1 MKRSFFK
8 RAGIGFML
16 GIVVCNIIAVI
27 FAEPEIVSDAFVE
40 RIGDLRL
47 AMLLQTVLPGL
58 YGALTMGF
66 TVLYDA
72 DRLPLAAATGLHC
85 AICIVPFVPLSLFL
99 CWFDSVSALLIM
111 IGFQFAA
118 FFVIW
123 LAMYLSYRREVRKLN
138 EMQKHSSNGAQDK

>member
-8 RAGIGFML
+8 RAGVGFML

-27 FAEPEIVSDAFVE
+27 FAEPEIVSAAFVE

-99 CWFDSVSALLIM
+99 CWFDAVADLLIM

-118 FFVIW
+118 FFIIW
-123 LAMYLSYRREVRKLN
+123 LSMYLSFRREVRKLN
-138 EMQKHSSNGAQDK
+138 EMQKHSSNGEQDK

>member
-1 MKRSFFK
+1 MMRSFLK
-8 RAGIGFML
+8 RAGLGFLL
-16 GIVVCNIIAVI
+16 GIVVCDLIYVI
-27 FAEPEIVSDAFVE
+27 CATPQSVSREFAE

-72 DRLPLAAATGLHC
+72 DHLPLAAATGLHC

-99 CWFDSVSALLIM
+99 CWFDSVSDLLIM

-123 LAMYLSYRREVRKLN
+123 LIMYLSYRRKVRELN
-138 EMQKHSSNGAQDK
+138 EMQKSSSGGEKGE